1 MHITVDLDIIDHG
14 CLLLLVNTEPPSR
27 NRTQDNRRSDTA
39 LLHFCTFAL
48 MHLCAYAVMLSP
60 DNWTLPHISAWL
72 QASLLPVV
80 ITAAVSECRDH
91 WRNLVLNLNFVQI
104 PNLVAGGG
112 GLGPVKRF
120 VAFSTPTAAAAW
132 TLISRVGIIIIII
145 MEAAHR
151 NSVPNSFSS
160 CPCIFVNFNL
170 FAAVVNLP
178 PFQPT
183 INSPRLPTAN
193 SNIKALYYQLH
204 WIFSAKMRNI
214 YIRHYPGREQSKHW
228 SPPDAVKD

>member
-1 MHITVDLDIIDHG
+1 MLSCCHQTTERCPISLHDCRPRC
-14 CLLLLVNTEPPSR
+14 CLLSSQLLC
-27 NRTQDNRRSDTA
+27 RSAGTTDGIWSSTSTLFKVQTLW
-39 LLHFCTFAL
+39 LL
-48 MHLCAYAVMLSP
+48 
-60 DNWTLPHISAWL
+60 
-72 QASLLPVV
+72 
-80 ITAAVSECRDH
+80 
-91 WRNLVLNLNFVQI
+91 
-104 PNLVAGGG
+104 
-112 GLGPVKRF
+112 
-120 VAFSTPTAAAAW
+120 AAAW
-132 TLISRVGIIIIII
+132 DLSSVLLHSPHRPQPRPEHWYPVIIIIII